1 MYWLVIG
8 AVAVAWMVARHG
20 DVPQPAVAVRAPAPH
35 VTAGERWN
43 RATGT
48 ERLALVATALGKV
61 VWVGLLMVILVAVTI
76 GTATWMY

>member
-8 AVAVAWMVARHG
+8 AIAVAWMVARRG
-20 DVPQPAVAVRAPAPH
+20 DMPQPAVAVRAPEPQP
-35 VTAGERWN
+35 TSSERWN

-48 ERLALVATALGKV
+48 QRLALVAMALGRV
-61 VWVGLLMVILVAVTI
+61 AWVGLLMVILAAVII